1 MKKVMGIVAASTLS
15 ALIALGMYR
24 QFYEIPARPTALNIQ
39 PEYSA
44 RAVALQND
52 GTTDFTFAAERTVN
66 AVVHVKTSFE
76 RRSASPFDL
85 FFGNPGGRS
94 QIVRGAGSGV
104 ILSENGYIITNNHVI
119 EDAEQIV
126 VALNDGREYEGTV
139 IGTDPTTDIALIQV
153 EESGLP
159 FLSFSNSDD
168 VKVGQW
174 VLAVGNPFNL
184 TSTVTAGIVSAKA
197 RNIGIIPSKTAI
209 ESFIQTDAAVNPGN
223 SGGALVNAKGELIG
237 INTAISTHT
246 GSFEG
251 YSFAVPSN
259 IASKVVEDLVEFG
272 TVQRAFIG
280 VDIGTVT
287 PVNAHELQL
296 SVNSGVYIGGLVP
309 NGAAADAGIQ
319 VGDVIMG
326 VDGKSVDGATE
337 LQEMIGRKRPG
348 DMVLLTID
356 REGRKKEIKVEL
368 RNRQGTTDIITQDE
382 MNFTAGLGAQLEE
395 LGTEQKRRMGI
406 RSGVRVE
413 KVVGGKFE
421 KAGIPEGFVITKMNN
436 RYVGSAEDIERIS
449 SQLQPGDGVL
459 IQGIQPNGR
468 PDYYAFGW

>member
-1 MKKVMGIVAASTLS
+1 M
-15 ALIALGMYR
+15 
-24 QFYEIPARPTALNIQ
+24 
-39 PEYSA
+39 
-44 RAVALQND
+44 
-52 GTTDFTFAAERTVN
+52 
-66 AVVHVKTSFE
+66 
-76 RRSASPFDL
+76 
-85 FFGNPGGRS
+85 
-94 QIVRGAGSGV
+94 
-104 ILSENGYIITNNHVI
+104 
-119 EDAEQIV
+119 
-126 VALNDGREYEGTV
+126 ALNDGREYEGTV

-436 RYVGSAEDIERIS
+436 QYVGSAEDIERIS

>member
-1 MKKVMGIVAASTLS
+1 M
-15 ALIALGMYR
+15 
-24 QFYEIPARPTALNIQ
+24 
-39 PEYSA
+39 
-44 RAVALQND
+44 
-52 GTTDFTFAAERTVN
+52 
-66 AVVHVKTSFE
+66 
-76 RRSASPFDL
+76 
-85 FFGNPGGRS
+85 
-94 QIVRGAGSGV
+94 
-104 ILSENGYIITNNHVI
+104 
-119 EDAEQIV
+119 
-126 VALNDGREYEGTV
+126 
-139 IGTDPTTDIALIQV
+139 
-153 EESGLP
+153 
-159 FLSFSNSDD
+159 
-168 VKVGQW
+168 
-174 VLAVGNPFNL
+174 
-184 TSTVTAGIVSAKA
+184 TAGIVSAKA
-197 RNIGIIPSKTAI
+197 RNIGIIPSRTAI

-287 PVNAHELQL
+287 PVNAQELQL

-319 VGDVIMG
+319 IGDVIMG

-337 LQEMIGRKRPG
+337 LQETIGRKRPG

-356 REGRKKEIKVEL
+356 REGKKKEIKVEL

-395 LGTEQKRRMGI
+395 LSTEQKRRMGI

-468 PDYYAFGW
+468 PDYYALVGKPDLFCLGFAALFSATSLQKRGEN